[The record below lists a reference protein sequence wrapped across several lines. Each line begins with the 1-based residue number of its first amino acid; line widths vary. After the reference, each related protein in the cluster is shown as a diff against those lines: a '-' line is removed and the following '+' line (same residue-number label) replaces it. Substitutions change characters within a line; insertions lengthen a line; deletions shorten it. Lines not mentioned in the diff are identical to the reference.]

1 MEPISLFH
9 DRLHQ
14 ALASAHKGDSTAAVL
29 VLTIDRYSGIK
40 VSHGFQACTA
50 LISHVAAAVARTLL
64 PGETMTR
71 LLGSQFAVLV
81 PGLARE
87 EDVLAMAGRLLEA
100 VKQPMP
106 WHSEN
111 VATTVS
117 IGIALASDGRD
128 NAGVLRAAN
137 VAMAQAL
144 SLGGN
149 RFCFYRQEM
158 NTRSAR
164 IWALEAQM
172 RRSTRRGREVPSV
185 DHTRSTTMQPLW
197 RVITNNV

>member
-1 MEPISLFH
+1 MEPITLFH
-9 DRLHQ
+9 DRLRQ
-14 ALASAHKGDSTAAVL
+14 ALAAAHSGDSKAAVL

-40 VSHGFQACTA
+40 LSHGFQACSA
-50 LISHVAAAVARTLL
+50 LISHVAAAIARTLR
-64 PGETMTR
+64 PGESMAR
-71 LLGSQFAVLV
+71 LLGSQFAVVV
-81 PGLARE
+81 PGLAQE
-87 EDVLAMAGRLLEA
+87 EDVLASAGRMLEA

-106 WHSEN
+106 WHSDS
-111 VATTVS
+111 VATTAS

-158 NTRSAR
+158 NARSAR
-164 IWALEAQM
+164 ICALDAQM
-172 RRSTRRGREVPSV
+172 RRAAHCGREVAAA
-185 DHTRSTTMQPLW
+185 DHARSTTMQPLW
-197 RVITNNV
+197 RVITSNV